1 MCMGGTPFGIVSGV
15 IDNLV
20 LNFKLCLPDTIWNW
34 EIMITVWK
42 FVLAC
47 GVFSST
53 WNSLLNVLKVRSDCI
68 AHLLRPVMQEVGGG
82 VSPQGRSVN
91 SLTLRSVLIHNCWCT
106 RLPLLVHSTN
116 CILVHYQTIQCPH
129 TQLLVYT
136 CALPDN
142 TVVSYTNVVCL
153 YL

>member
-1 MCMGGTPFGIVSGV
+1 MLFH
-15 IDNLV
+15 
-20 LNFKLCLPDTIWNW
+20 
-34 EIMITVWK
+34 
-42 FVLAC
+42 
-47 GVFSST
+47 
-53 WNSLLNVLKVRSDCI
+53 VLKVRSACI
-68 AHLLRPVMQEVGGG
+68 AIVSAADAEGGGGFVLHCFSLLCIVLFCCALYRFALHCIAMVSAADAVGGGG

-91 SLTLRSVLIHNCWCT
+91 SLTLRSVLTHNCWCT
-106 RLPLLVHSTN
+106 CLQLLVYSTN